1 MQSKPVMVG
10 SFGSKQGRE
19 EKMDPVPY
27 KLHKIEVWIDN
38 NENWVNGIVIYG
50 DNEQQRRLSPVTI
63 GNANGTKKIL
73 FDLDDDSSD
82 YVVNL
87 YGRIGENSDDAIHCL
102 GVVTYNGRE
111 IKLGNDKKGVKFEI
125 PTVDTALVGLFGRS
139 NAAGIKA
146 IGAYLVAPPPTP

>member
-1 MQSKPVMVG
+1 MNRMDWLSKPVMVG
-10 SFGSKQGRE
+10 SYGSKQGRE

-38 NENWVNGIVIYG
+38 NENWVNGV
-50 DNEQQRRLSPVTI
+50 
-63 GNANGTKKIL
+63 
-73 FDLDDDSSD
+73 FDLDDDSRD